1 MSVREYN
8 AVAQEALSQPTTG
21 TKRSNWIVESRAALA
36 KGEWTPEFVMLAR
49 EGCEVAGV
57 DFDTKI
63 ADAHNAAL
71 AAEREKY
78 HV

>member
-8 AVAQEALSQPTTG
+8 AVAQGALSQPTT
-21 TKRSNWIVESRAALA
+21 
-36 KGEWTPEFVMLAR
+36 GEWTPEFVMLVR
-49 EGCEVAGV
+49 EGCEAACV

-71 AAEREKY
+71 AAERKK
-78 HV
+78 HHG